1 MNTFKFLT
9 IVLSSIFILAFGHV
23 QPSHSG
29 VEKVDGK
36 TYLIDRTGER
46 WDITQAVGIGFNP
59 RNFEFGIGRNTIRPL
74 DDTSLTDGTEFK
86 DFGARVIGVE
96 NGDDAH
102 AYVVLRL
109 TRHEIANT
117 QLGEKPIA
125 AAY

>member
-1 MNTFKFLT
+1 MKTFKFLT

-23 QPSHSG
+23 QPSHSW
-29 VEKVDGK
+29 VEKEDGK

-46 WDITQAVGIGFNP
+46 WDITQAAGLGFNP

-74 DDTSLTDGTEFK
+74 DDTSLMDGTKFK
-86 DFGARVIGVE
+86 DSGARVIGVE

-102 AYVVLRL
+102 AYVVRRL

-117 QLGEKPIA
+117 QLGQEPIA